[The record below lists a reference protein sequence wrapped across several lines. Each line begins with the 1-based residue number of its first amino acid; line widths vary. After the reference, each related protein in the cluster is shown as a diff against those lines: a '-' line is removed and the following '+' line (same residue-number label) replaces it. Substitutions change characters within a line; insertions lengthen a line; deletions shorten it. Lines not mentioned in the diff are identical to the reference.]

1 MEGTKFADKIK
12 EVLTMAGP
20 GFAVGSNVSLKLNF
34 DDKEEVAKHPMAG
47 HILITLDQ
55 IVQMVAGLDK
65 AALLGW
71 EPDFSSVDKEEL
83 DKHIEGSDYCKEKKK
98 MLDFIHLNKEILA
111 DFDPNCKVEILTN
124 IFEVGSKEITIQGHG
139 YGELVS
145 FIVQML
151 TLKTR

>member
-55 IVQMVAGLDK
+55 IV
-65 AALLGW
+65 
-71 EPDFSSVDKEEL
+71 
-83 DKHIEGSDYCKEKKK
+83 
-98 MLDFIHLNKEILA
+98 
-111 DFDPNCKVEILTN
+111 
-124 IFEVGSKEITIQGHG
+124 
-139 YGELVS
+139 
-145 FIVQML
+145 
-151 TLKTR
+151 